1 MAKKRAEDAP
11 PSLLWKDTFSD
22 LMNLLLCF
30 FVLLFSM
37 STVDADKFQELAASL
52 ASAFSVLPS
61 GGSTIKSDGILVGSG
76 ASQLNELSDY
86 YNNMGMNS
94 EGDVELDKESN
105 TVDEAYEKVQ
115 EEGLE
120 QSEKMADTIQAAL
133 DMSNVDSSQVEIT
146 TTSQYV
152 MLSLSSGILFDSGK
166 ADLKAEAISVVDK
179 VADAVK
185 LAQEK
190 YPDVA
195 ITKVAQIIDLDI
207 GETTVKDD
215 TTSAGAN
222 IADIAYVDVKNND
235 STDIT
240 VSYTD
245 GGKTHY
251 AVLNVTVGFNTKAKD
266 YEEKKSSLEN
276 SMKVVVSQVNTEAL
290 KYSYSEL
297 NANKATVESNLL
309 SYLRDLFQTDSITS
323 VTLTKMVVS

>member
-185 LAQEK
+185 IYDDNTISIEGHTDNVPIRYSAKYENNEVLSVYRALAVTDQLRKNKNLNPK
-190 YPDVA
+190 YIKFAGRGDYIPVA
-195 ITKVAQIIDLDI
+195 DNSTAEGRAQNRRVEIKIYN
-207 GETTVKDD
+207 
-215 TTSAGAN
+215 SFN
-222 IADIAYVDVKNND
+222 SDVKENN
-235 STDIT
+235 
-240 VSYTD
+240 
-245 GGKTHY
+245 
-251 AVLNVTVGFNTKAKD
+251 
-266 YEEKKSSLEN
+266 
-276 SMKVVVSQVNTEAL
+276 
-290 KYSYSEL
+290 
-297 NANKATVESNLL
+297 
-309 SYLRDLFQTDSITS
+309 
-323 VTLTKMVVS
+323 

>member
-22 LMNLLLCF
+22 LTNLLLCF

-105 TVDEAYEKVQ
+105 TVDVAYEKVQ

-185 LAQEK
+185 IYDDNTISIEGHTDNVPQNTAQ
-190 YPDVA
+190 YPDNMVLSMYRA
-195 ITKVAQIIDLDI
+195 YSVYTYFVDTK
-207 GETTVKDD
+207 
-215 TTSAGAN
+215 
-222 IADIAYVDVKNND
+222 
-235 STDIT
+235 
-240 VSYTD
+240 
-245 GGKTHY
+245 
-251 AVLNVTVGFNTKAKD
+251 GFNVNSI
-266 YEEKKSSLEN
+266 SSTGRGEAVPVASNATAEGRAQNRRVEIKIYNMLN
-276 SMKVVVSQVNTEAL
+276 S
-290 KYSYSEL
+290 
-297 NANKATVESNLL
+297 
-309 SYLRDLFQTDSITS
+309 
-323 VTLTKMVVS
+323 

>member
-185 LAQEK
+185 IYDDNTISIEGHTDNVPQNTA
-190 YPDVA
+190 YSVYTYFVD
-195 ITKVAQIIDLDI
+195 TK
-207 GETTVKDD
+207 
-215 TTSAGAN
+215 
-222 IADIAYVDVKNND
+222 
-235 STDIT
+235 
-240 VSYTD
+240 
-245 GGKTHY
+245 
-251 AVLNVTVGFNTKAKD
+251 GFNVNSI
-266 YEEKKSSLEN
+266 SSTGRGEAVPVASNATAEGRAQNRRVEIKIYNMLN
-276 SMKVVVSQVNTEAL
+276 S
-290 KYSYSEL
+290 
-297 NANKATVESNLL
+297 
-309 SYLRDLFQTDSITS
+309 
-323 VTLTKMVVS
+323 

>member
-105 TVDEAYEKVQ
+105 TVDVAYEKVQ

-146 TTSQYV
+146 TTSQQ
-152 MLSLSSGILFDSGK
+152 
-166 ADLKAEAISVVDK
+166 

-185 LAQEK
+185 IYDDNTISIEGHTDNVPQNTAQ
-190 YPDVA
+190 YPDNMVLSMYRA
-195 ITKVAQIIDLDI
+195 YSVYTYFVDTK
-207 GETTVKDD
+207 
-215 TTSAGAN
+215 
-222 IADIAYVDVKNND
+222 
-235 STDIT
+235 
-240 VSYTD
+240 
-245 GGKTHY
+245 
-251 AVLNVTVGFNTKAKD
+251 GFNVNSI
-266 YEEKKSSLEN
+266 SSTGRGEAVPVASNATAEGRAQNRRVEIKIYNMLN
-276 SMKVVVSQVNTEAL
+276 SQQQHN
-290 KYSYSEL
+290 
-297 NANKATVESNLL
+297 
-309 SYLRDLFQTDSITS
+309 I
-323 VTLTKMVVS
+323 

>member
-1 MAKKRAEDAP
+1 M
-11 PSLLWKDTFSD
+11 
-22 LMNLLLCF
+22 
-30 FVLLFSM
+30 
-37 STVDADKFQELAASL
+37 
-52 ASAFSVLPS
+52 LPS

-105 TVDEAYEKVQ
+105 TVDVAYEKVQ

-185 LAQEK
+185 IYDDNTISIEGHTDNVPQNTAQ
-190 YPDVA
+190 YPDNMVLSMYRA
-195 ITKVAQIIDLDI
+195 YSVYTYFVDTK
-207 GETTVKDD
+207 
-215 TTSAGAN
+215 
-222 IADIAYVDVKNND
+222 
-235 STDIT
+235 
-240 VSYTD
+240 
-245 GGKTHY
+245 
-251 AVLNVTVGFNTKAKD
+251 GFNVNSI
-266 YEEKKSSLEN
+266 SSTGRGEAVPVASNATAEGHRTDALRLRYIIC
-276 SMKVVVSQVNTEAL
+276 SIVS
-290 KYSYSEL
+290 S
-297 NANKATVESNLL
+297 
-309 SYLRDLFQTDSITS
+309 SIIY
-323 VTLTKMVVS
+323 K

>member
-105 TVDEAYEKVQ
+105 TVDVAYEKVQ

-166 ADLKAEAISVVDK
+166 ADLKAEAISVVLSMYRAYSVYTYFVD
-179 VADAVK
+179 
-185 LAQEK
+185 
-190 YPDVA
+190 
-195 ITKVAQIIDLDI
+195 TK
-207 GETTVKDD
+207 
-215 TTSAGAN
+215 
-222 IADIAYVDVKNND
+222 
-235 STDIT
+235 
-240 VSYTD
+240 
-245 GGKTHY
+245 
-251 AVLNVTVGFNTKAKD
+251 GFNVNSI
-266 YEEKKSSLEN
+266 SSTGRGEAVPVASNATAEGRAQNRRVEIKIYNMLN
-276 SMKVVVSQVNTEAL
+276 S
-290 KYSYSEL
+290 
-297 NANKATVESNLL
+297 
-309 SYLRDLFQTDSITS
+309 
-323 VTLTKMVVS
+323 

>member
-105 TVDEAYEKVQ
+105 TVDVAYEKVQ

-152 MLSLSSGILFDSGK
+152 MLSLSSGI
-166 ADLKAEAISVVDK
+166 SVVDK

-185 LAQEK
+185 IYDDNTISIEGHTDNVPQNTAQ
-190 YPDVA
+190 YPDNMVLSMYRA
-195 ITKVAQIIDLDI
+195 YSVYTYFVDTK
-207 GETTVKDD
+207 
-215 TTSAGAN
+215 
-222 IADIAYVDVKNND
+222 
-235 STDIT
+235 
-240 VSYTD
+240 
-245 GGKTHY
+245 
-251 AVLNVTVGFNTKAKD
+251 GFNVNSI
-266 YEEKKSSLEN
+266 SSTGRGEAVPVASNATAEGRAQNRRVEIKIYNMLN
-276 SMKVVVSQVNTEAL
+276 S
-290 KYSYSEL
+290 
-297 NANKATVESNLL
+297 
-309 SYLRDLFQTDSITS
+309 
-323 VTLTKMVVS
+323 

>member
-94 EGDVELDKESN
+94 EGDVE
-105 TVDEAYEKVQ
+105 Q

-185 LAQEK
+185 IYDDNTISIEGHTDNVPQNTAQ
-190 YPDVA
+190 YPDNMVLSMYRA
-195 ITKVAQIIDLDI
+195 YSVYTYFVDTK
-207 GETTVKDD
+207 
-215 TTSAGAN
+215 
-222 IADIAYVDVKNND
+222 
-235 STDIT
+235 
-240 VSYTD
+240 
-245 GGKTHY
+245 
-251 AVLNVTVGFNTKAKD
+251 GFNVNSI
-266 YEEKKSSLEN
+266 SSTGRGEAVPVASNATAEGRAQNRRVEIKIYNMLN
-276 SMKVVVSQVNTEAL
+276 S
-290 KYSYSEL
+290 
-297 NANKATVESNLL
+297 
-309 SYLRDLFQTDSITS
+309 
-323 VTLTKMVVS
+323 

>member
-1 MAKKRAEDAP
+1 
-11 PSLLWKDTFSD
+11 
-22 LMNLLLCF
+22 MNLLLCF

-94 EGDVELDKESN
+94 EGDVELD
-105 TVDEAYEKVQ
+105 EKVQ

-185 LAQEK
+185 IYDDNTISIEGHTDNVPQNTAQ
-190 YPDVA
+190 YPDNMVLSMYRA
-195 ITKVAQIIDLDI
+195 YSVYTYFVDTK
-207 GETTVKDD
+207 
-215 TTSAGAN
+215 
-222 IADIAYVDVKNND
+222 
-235 STDIT
+235 
-240 VSYTD
+240 
-245 GGKTHY
+245 
-251 AVLNVTVGFNTKAKD
+251 GFNVNSI
-266 YEEKKSSLEN
+266 SSTGRGEAVPVASNATAEGRAQNRRVEIKIYNMLN
-276 SMKVVVSQVNTEAL
+276 S
-290 KYSYSEL
+290 
-297 NANKATVESNLL
+297 
-309 SYLRDLFQTDSITS
+309 
-323 VTLTKMVVS
+323 

>member
-105 TVDEAYEKVQ
+105 TVDVAYEKVQ

-185 LAQEK
+185 IYDDNTISIEGHTDNVPIRYSAKYENNEVLSVYRALAVTDQLRKNKNLNPK
-190 YPDVA
+190 YIKFAGRGDYIPVA
-195 ITKVAQIIDLDI
+195 DNSTAEGRAQNRRVEIKIYNSFNSN
-207 GETTVKDD
+207 VKE
-215 TTSAGAN
+215 
-222 IADIAYVDVKNND
+222 NN
-235 STDIT
+235 
-240 VSYTD
+240 
-245 GGKTHY
+245 
-251 AVLNVTVGFNTKAKD
+251 
-266 YEEKKSSLEN
+266 
-276 SMKVVVSQVNTEAL
+276 
-290 KYSYSEL
+290 
-297 NANKATVESNLL
+297 
-309 SYLRDLFQTDSITS
+309 
-323 VTLTKMVVS
+323 

>member
-105 TVDEAYEKVQ
+105 TVDVAYEKV
-115 EEGLE
+115 
-120 QSEKMADTIQAAL
+120 QAAL

-185 LAQEK
+185 IYDDNTISIEGHTDNVPQNTAQ
-190 YPDVA
+190 YPDNMVLSMYRA
-195 ITKVAQIIDLDI
+195 YSVYTYFVDTK
-207 GETTVKDD
+207 
-215 TTSAGAN
+215 
-222 IADIAYVDVKNND
+222 
-235 STDIT
+235 
-240 VSYTD
+240 
-245 GGKTHY
+245 
-251 AVLNVTVGFNTKAKD
+251 GFNVNSI
-266 YEEKKSSLEN
+266 SSTGRGEAVPVASNATAEGRAQNRRVEIKIYNMLN
-276 SMKVVVSQVNTEAL
+276 S
-290 KYSYSEL
+290 
-297 NANKATVESNLL
+297 
-309 SYLRDLFQTDSITS
+309 
-323 VTLTKMVVS
+323 

>member
-105 TVDEAYEKVQ
+105 TVDVAYEKVQ

-185 LAQEK
+185 IYDDNTISIEGHTDNVPQNTAQ
-190 YPDVA
+190 YPDNMVLSMYRA
-195 ITKVAQIIDLDI
+195 YSVYTYFVDTK
-207 GETTVKDD
+207 
-215 TTSAGAN
+215 
-222 IADIAYVDVKNND
+222 
-235 STDIT
+235 
-240 VSYTD
+240 
-245 GGKTHY
+245 
-251 AVLNVTVGFNTKAKD
+251 GFNVNSI
-266 YEEKKSSLEN
+266 SSTGRGEAVPVASNATAEGRAQNRRVEIKIYNMVN
-276 SMKVVVSQVNTEAL
+276 S
-290 KYSYSEL
+290 
-297 NANKATVESNLL
+297 
-309 SYLRDLFQTDSITS
+309 
-323 VTLTKMVVS
+323 